1 MRYSTLINRMRT
13 ALLLCGAAV
22 ASTACSIDDAEYP
35 EVIELVSPENV
46 YTVDEEGGTLE
57 IPVYANSGYS
67 IKFKNPAENGW
78 AKLDKTHMTGDGTIT
93 LEYAPND
100 GFRRMAVIG
109 LRLDSGAKSDTVYVK
124 QKGIVPVV
132 ECEAPFRAIEG
143 SSRQPAEF
151 GIDTNIP
158 FEDFDI
164 SYSND
169 GEQWLSQPVYED
181 GVLKITPKYNDAA
194 NPRSSIIT
202 MRYVDGW
209 EEEFLLRIF
218 ITQADKDDNF
228 GRTVS
233 FADARA
239 MATEAGTAVKDDI
252 NLEGW
257 IVSDYRSK
265 NMELNPSVNYDKVD
279 TSVSD
284 RTAYIESADG
294 RYGMRLQFDE
304 ASDNVL
310 SRYSFVQISLKD
322 AVILKENDP
331 DRYTVTGLTAE
342 NILSGRA
349 GEASELPVKR
359 KSIADLTDED
369 IYTFVTLTDTEFL
382 FKDGCYANVYENY
395 SLSSSV
401 NASCSG
407 NCNRLDGWASLL
419 FDRNGDGIYMMMNML
434 CTWRRSGRGIP
445 QGAGDMNGIIVHTE
459 LHRYGDYIGRY
470 QIRPVD
476 EKDILTMG
484 NGSSNYT
491 TLAEYNGHT
500 YAYKF
505 GQYVAKIDAKY
516 KADGLNSICPPDYDQ
531 FAKNTELYCENLA
544 MPAATNLRSYPI
556 TGCNDFNA
564 PDLGDRGI
572 PVSKAFP
579 DSKNTAYGIRADVQ
593 GWYEWDGDRIAGTK
607 GLRLEFSTSN
617 VTGTHMCLG
626 FTFSA
631 GAISAASSKTFPAH
645 WCVEYSTDGGTT
657 YNEAKDRVI
666 CDTYRNQP
674 YFKLR
679 SLPWWDA
686 SVNGNKY
693 YTCYD
698 AGMGMTDH
706 MFVFPADIFG
716 KEKVMI
722 RIRPYDEVLSSLPI
736 HWDDNSETGEIR
748 PSTTCDNYIQFGTIT
763 LRYM

>member
-1 MRYSTLINRMRT
+1 MKYIVSAGT
-13 ALLLCGAAV
+13 AMLCLAGAMCL
-22 ASTACSIDDAEYP
+22 SSCEIDDAEYP
-35 EVIELVSPENV
+35 KVIELVSPQNV
-46 YTVDEEGGTLE
+46 YEIDENGGTLE
-57 IPVYANSGYS
+57 IQVYANDGYS
-67 IKFKNPAENGW
+67 IKFANKIEDEW
-78 AKLDKTHMTGDGTIT
+78 ASLDKRHMKGDGTIV
-93 LEYAPND
+93 LDCKANE
-100 GFRRMAVIG
+100 GFRRMAVIA
-109 LRLDSGAKSDTVYVK
+109 LRLDSGAKADTVYIK
-124 QKGIVPVV
+124 QKGIVPAV

-143 SSRQPAEF
+143 SSQQPAEF

-158 FEDFDI
+158 FEDFEI
-164 SYSND
+164 SYSNG
-169 GEQWLSQPVYED
+169 GEEWLSQPVYND
-181 GVLKITPKYNDAA
+181 GVLRVTPQYNNSA
-194 NPRSSIIT
+194 NPRSSIIS
-202 MRYVDGW
+202 MRYVDSW

-228 GRTVS
+228 GRTLTFS
-233 FADARA
+233 EARA
-239 MATEAGTAVKDDI
+239 MATEAGAEITDDVNI
-252 NLEGW
+252 EGW
-257 IVSDYRSK
+257 IISDYRSK

-294 RYGMRLQFDE
+294 SCGIRLQFDE

-322 AVILKENDP
+322 AVMVRESDP

-359 KSIADLTDED
+359 KTIAELTDDD

-395 SLSSSV
+395 TLSSSV
-401 NASCSG
+401 NASLSG
-407 NCNRLDGWASLL
+407 NNNRLDGWASLL
-419 FDRNGDGIYMMMNML
+419 FDRNGDGIYMLMNML
-434 CTWRRSGRGIP
+434 CTWRRSGLGVP
-445 QGAGDMNGIIVHTE
+445 QGAGDINGIIVHSE
-459 LHRYGDYIGRY
+459 VHRYGDYIGRY

-484 NGSSNYT
+484 NGASNYT

-505 GQYVAKIDAKY
+505 GQYVAKVDAKY
-516 KADGLNSICPPDYDQ
+516 KANGLESICPPDYDK
-531 FAKNTELYCENLA
+531 FPKNTELYCENHA
-544 MPAATNLRSYPI
+544 MPVTASLRNYPI
-556 TGCNDFNA
+556 TGCYDYNA
-564 PDLGDRGI
+564 RDLGDRGI
-572 PVSKAFP
+572 PFSLAYP
-579 DSKNTAYGIRADVQ
+579 DSKNTAYGIRANVK
-593 GWYEWDGDRIAGTK
+593 GWYEWTDGKITGIN
-607 GLRLEFSTSN
+607 GIRLEFSTSE

-631 GAISAASSKTFPAH
+631 GTVSANTSKTFPAH
-645 WCVEYSTDGGTT
+645 WCVEYSTDGGAT
-657 YNEAKDRVI
+657 YNEVKDRVV
-666 CDTYRNQP
+666 CDSHRNQP

-698 AGMGMTDH
+698 AGLGMTDH

-722 RIRPYDEVLSSLPI
+722 RIRPYDNVLSSLPI
-736 HWDDNSETGEIR
+736 RWDDNSETGEIKM
-748 PSTTCDNYIQFGTIT
+748 STSYDNYIQFGTIT